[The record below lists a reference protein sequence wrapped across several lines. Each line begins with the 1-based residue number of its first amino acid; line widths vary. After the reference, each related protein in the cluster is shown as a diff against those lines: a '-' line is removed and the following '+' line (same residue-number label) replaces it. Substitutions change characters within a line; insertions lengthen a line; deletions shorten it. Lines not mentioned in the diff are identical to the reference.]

1 MPIQIN
7 TKQSLNEEEK
17 KTLDRLLNEYYE
29 KIKRELK
36 KEIVVNLNLKI
47 YEKGGKGGKDKDGK
61 GRKYSLNLKIVNS
74 VVFKSDSDDYDLAK
88 AIHKAFNKVMS
99 EIEHRLHVSNQN
111 KKL

>member
-7 TKQSLNEEEK
+7 TKENLNEEEK
-17 KTLDRLLNEYYE
+17 ETLDRLLNEYYE

-47 YEKGGKGGKDKDGK
+47 YEKCKDNKRGKK
-61 GRKYSLNLKIVNS
+61 KYSLNLKIVNS
-74 VVFKSDSDDYDLAK
+74 VVFKSDSYDYDLAK
-88 AIHKAFNKVMS
+88 AVHKAFNKVMS